1 MKKFILRNKSLFIIL
16 IVTILFISSITVY
29 AYSSL
34 TSFKPTYGT
43 LTSNVNFRTT
53 ASTST
58 GKIRTLSKG
67 TSVKMVGTIDN
78 FYIVQL
84 GTNEVGV
91 LSKSYVK
98 SSSSI
103 PKGAKT
109 YTRVAVQN
117 VTTTD
122 KVNLRRGP
130 GTNFAKVTT
139 ISKGTS
145 LKTVGYIENW
155 YIVVTSNNQVG
166 CIRKDLL
173 KISSTSSGNTNTST
187 NNTTSFSM
195 SSDEKIIFDLLNK
208 ARTNAGLAKLSADK
222 TLFKVARLKAQDMV
236 KNSYF
241 SHTSPSYGSPF
252 KMMKTYG
259 VSYKVAGENIAG
271 NPSLQDAVTA
281 WLNSPTHKQNI
292 LSNSYNYIGIGIEK
306 SDTYGYVI
314 STMFIRQVT
323 TTKTNEEPAPRE
335 LNPKSYTLFGFNSL
349 CTIFHCF
356 LFNFLSETDVQ
367 HANFIAMHQASLTL
381 CNALYHKL
389 ASHLPIHIFMY
400 RHRK

>member
-1 MKKFILRNKSLFIIL
+1 MKKIIQKNKLILSLLVI
-16 IVTILFISSITVY
+16 TILFISSIHIY

-34 TSFKPTYGT
+34 TSYKPKYGT

-67 TSVKMVGTIDN
+67 TNIKMVGTIDS

-84 GTNEVGV
+84 GSNEIGV
-91 LSKSYVK
+91 VSKSYVK
-98 SSSSI
+98 SSSAA

-109 YTRVAVQN
+109 YTSVSVKKLI
-117 VTTTD
+117 TTD
-122 KVNLRRGP
+122 KVHLRKGP
-130 GTNFAKVTT
+130 GTNFGKITT

-145 LKTVGYIENW
+145 LKAIGYIDNW
-155 YIVVTSNNQVG
+155 YIVVTKNNQVG

-173 KISSTSSGNTNTST
+173 KSSSSTGTSSGTST
-187 NNTTSFSM
+187 TTSFSM
-195 SSDEKIIFDLLNK
+195 SANEKIIFDLLNK
-208 ARTNAGLAKLSADK
+208 ARTDAGLPKLAADSS
-222 TLFKVARLKAQDMV
+222 LFKVARLKAQDMV

-241 SHTSPSYGSPF
+241 SHTSPTYGSPF

-259 VSYKVAGENIAG
+259 ISYKVAGENIAG

-306 SDTYGYVI
+306 SDIYGYII
-314 STMFIRQVT
+314 STMFIR
-323 TTKTNEEPAPRE
+323 
-335 LNPKSYTLFGFNSL
+335 
-349 CTIFHCF
+349 
-356 LFNFLSETDVQ
+356 
-367 HANFIAMHQASLTL
+367 
-381 CNALYHKL
+381 
-389 ASHLPIHIFMY
+389 
-400 RHRK
+400 

>member
-1 MKKFILRNKSLFIIL
+1 MKKIILKNKSLIFIIL
-16 IVTILFISSITVY
+16 LVTVFLSCISVY

-34 TSFKPTYGT
+34 TSYKPKYGK

-58 GKIRTLSKG
+58 GKIRTLSQG

-91 LSKSYVK
+91 VSKGYVK
-98 SSSSI
+98 SASSAPS
-103 PKGAKT
+103 GAKT
-109 YTRVAVQN
+109 YTSMSVKS

-145 LKTVGYIENW
+145 LKAIGYISDW
-155 YIVVTSNNQVG
+155 YVVVTKDNKVG

-173 KISSTSSGNTNTST
+173 KTSSTSSGNTTSN
-187 NNTTSFSM
+187 NNTTSTSFNM
-195 SSDEKIIFDLLNK
+195 SANEKIIFDLLNK
-208 ARTNAGLAKLSADK
+208 ARTNAGLPKLSADAK
-222 TLFKVARLKAQDMV
+222 LFKVARLKAQDMV

-241 SHTSPSYGSPF
+241 SHTSPTYGSPF
-252 KMMKTYG
+252 AMMKSYG

-314 STMFIRQVT
+314 STMFIR
-323 TTKTNEEPAPRE
+323 
-335 LNPKSYTLFGFNSL
+335 
-349 CTIFHCF
+349 
-356 LFNFLSETDVQ
+356 
-367 HANFIAMHQASLTL
+367 
-381 CNALYHKL
+381 
-389 ASHLPIHIFMY
+389 
-400 RHRK
+400 

>member
-1 MKKFILRNKSLFIIL
+1 MKKHLQRNQLLFIIL
-16 IVTILFISSITVY
+16 LFTLIFITSTVVY

-34 TSFKPTYGT
+34 TSFKPQYGI

-53 ASTST
+53 ASTSS

-67 TSVKMVGTIDN
+67 TTVKMVGTIDN
-78 FYIVQL
+78 FYVVQL

-91 LSKSYVK
+91 VSRSYVK
-98 SSSSI
+98 SGSSA

-109 YTRVAVQN
+109 YTRTV
-117 VTTTD
+117 VTTVTTKD
-122 KVNLRRGP
+122 KVNIRRGP
-130 GTNFAKVTT
+130 GTNFGIVTT
-139 ISKGTS
+139 ASKGTS
-145 LKTVGYIENW
+145 LKSIGYIGDW
-155 YIVVTSNNQVG
+155 YIVITNSNKIG

-173 KISSTSSGNTNTST
+173 KSSSAASSGSSNPTTSTSFN
-187 NNTTSFSM
+187 M
-195 SSDEKIIFDLLNK
+195 SANEKIIFDLLNR
-208 ARTNAGLAKLSADK
+208 ARTNAGLPKLSADSK
-222 TLFKVARLKAQDMV
+222 LFKVARLKAQDMV

-241 SHTSPSYGSPF
+241 SHTSPTYGSPF

-314 STMFIRQVT
+314 STMFIR
-323 TTKTNEEPAPRE
+323 
-335 LNPKSYTLFGFNSL
+335 
-349 CTIFHCF
+349 
-356 LFNFLSETDVQ
+356 
-367 HANFIAMHQASLTL
+367 
-381 CNALYHKL
+381 
-389 ASHLPIHIFMY
+389 
-400 RHRK
+400 

>member
-1 MKKFILRNKSLFIIL
+1 MKKYILQNKSL
-16 IVTILFISSITVY
+16 IVIFLFITIFLSCITVY

-34 TSFKPTYGT
+34 TSFKPNYGK
-43 LTSNVNFRTT
+43 LTTNVNFRNT

-67 TSVKMVGTIDN
+67 TAVKMVGTIDN
-78 FYIVQL
+78 FYIIQL
-84 GTNEVGV
+84 GTNEIGV
-91 LSKSYVK
+91 VTKGYVK
-98 SSSSI
+98 STSTAPS
-103 PKGAKT
+103 GAKT
-109 YTRVAVQN
+109 YTSMSVKS

-130 GTNFAKVTT
+130 GTNFAKITT

-145 LKTVGYIENW
+145 LKAIGYISDW
-155 YIVVTSNNQVG
+155 YIVVTKDNKVG

-173 KISSTSSGNTNTST
+173 KTSSTPNGNTTS
-187 NNTTSFSM
+187 NNTTATSFSI
-195 SSDEKIIFDLLNK
+195 STNEKIIFDLLNK
-208 ARTNAGLAKLSADK
+208 ARTNAGLPKLSADA

-236 KNSYF
+236 KHSYF
-241 SHTSPSYGSPF
+241 SHNSPTYGSPF

-292 LSNSYNYIGIGIEK
+292 LSNSYNYIGIGVEK

-314 STMFIRQVT
+314 STMFIRKIT
-323 TTKTNEEPAPRE
+323 FPN
-335 LNPKSYTLFGFNSL
+335 
-349 CTIFHCF
+349 
-356 LFNFLSETDVQ
+356 
-367 HANFIAMHQASLTL
+367 
-381 CNALYHKL
+381 
-389 ASHLPIHIFMY
+389 
-400 RHRK
+400 

>member
-1 MKKFILRNKSLFIIL
+1 MKKIILKNKSLICIIL
-16 IVTILFISSITVY
+16 LVTMFISCISVY

-34 TSFKPTYGT
+34 TSFKPTYGK

-53 ASTST
+53 VSTST

-67 TSVKMVGTIDN
+67 TAVKMVGTIDN

-91 LSKSYVK
+91 VSKSYVK
-98 SSSSI
+98 STTTA

-109 YTRVAVQN
+109 YTSVSVKN

-145 LKTVGYIENW
+145 LKAVGYISDW
-155 YIVVTSNNQVG
+155 YIVVTKDNKVG

-173 KISSTSSGNTNTST
+173 KTNSTSFGNTTSN
-187 NNTTSFSM
+187 NNTTSTSFSM
-195 SSDEKIIFDLLNK
+195 SANEKVIFDLLNK
-208 ARTNAGLAKLSADK
+208 ARTNAGLPKLSADAN
-222 TLFKVARLKAQDMV
+222 LFKVARLKAQDMV

-241 SHTSPSYGSPF
+241 SHTSPTYGSPF

-314 STMFIRQVT
+314 STMFIR
-323 TTKTNEEPAPRE
+323 
-335 LNPKSYTLFGFNSL
+335 
-349 CTIFHCF
+349 
-356 LFNFLSETDVQ
+356 
-367 HANFIAMHQASLTL
+367 
-381 CNALYHKL
+381 
-389 ASHLPIHIFMY
+389 
-400 RHRK
+400 

>member
-1 MKKFILRNKSLFIIL
+1 MKKFILKNKSLIFIL
-16 IVTILFISSITVY
+16 LLVSIFLSCVTVY

-34 TSFKPTYGT
+34 TSFKPTYGK

-58 GKIRTLSKG
+58 GKIRTLSQG
-67 TSVKMVGTIDN
+67 TAIKMIGTIDN

-84 GTNEVGV
+84 GTNEIGV
-91 LSKSYVK
+91 VSKDYVK
-98 SSSSI
+98 STSSAPS
-103 PKGAKT
+103 GAKT
-109 YTRVAVQN
+109 YTSMSVKN

-130 GTNFAKVTT
+130 GTNFAKIAT
-139 ISKGTS
+139 IPKGTS
-145 LKTVGYIENW
+145 LKAIGYISDW
-155 YIVVTSNNQVG
+155 YIVVAKDNKIG

-173 KISSTSSGNTNTST
+173 KTGSSTS
-187 NNTTSFSM
+187 NNTTSNTTSTSFSM
-195 SSDEKIIFDLLNK
+195 SANEKIIFDLLNK
-208 ARTNAGLAKLSADK
+208 ARTNAGLPKLATDSN
-222 TLFKVARLKAQDMV
+222 LFKVARLKAQDMV

-241 SHTSPSYGSPF
+241 SHTSPTYGSPF

-314 STMFIRQVT
+314 STMFIR
-323 TTKTNEEPAPRE
+323 K
-335 LNPKSYTLFGFNSL
+335 
-349 CTIFHCF
+349 I
-356 LFNFLSETDVQ
+356 TDKKM
-367 HANFIAMHQASLTL
+367 NMK
-381 CNALYHKL
+381 NA
-389 ASHLPIHIFMY
+389 
-400 RHRK
+400 

>member
-1 MKKFILRNKSLFIIL
+1 MKKFIQKNKTLFILLVIF
-16 IVTILFISSITVY
+16 IIAMLFMFPQKVH

-34 TSFKPTYGT
+34 TSYKPNYGT

-67 TSVKMVGTIDN
+67 TRVKMVATIDS

-84 GTNEVGV
+84 GTNEIGV
-91 LSKSYVK
+91 VSKAYVK
-98 SSSSI
+98 ATSSA
-103 PKGAKT
+103 PTGAKT
-109 YTRVAVQN
+109 YTSISTKN
-117 VTTTD
+117 VTTKD

-139 ISKGTS
+139 LSKGTS
-145 LKTVGYIENW
+145 LKAVGYIGDW
-155 YIVVTSNNQVG
+155 YIVVASNNQVG

-173 KISSTSSGNTNTST
+173 NIGTTSNAS
-187 NNTTSFSM
+187 NNTTTTSFTM
-195 SSDEKIIFDLLNK
+195 SSNEKIIFDLLNK
-208 ARTNAGLAKLSADK
+208 ARTDAGLPKLAADA

-241 SHTSPSYGSPF
+241 SHTSPTYGSPF
-252 KMMKTYG
+252 KMMKTYS

-271 NPSLQDAVTA
+271 NPSLQDAVTS
-281 WLNSPTHKQNI
+281 WLNSATHKQNI

-314 STMFIRQVT
+314 STMFIG
-323 TTKTNEEPAPRE
+323 K
-335 LNPKSYTLFGFNSL
+335 
-349 CTIFHCF
+349 
-356 LFNFLSETDVQ
+356 
-367 HANFIAMHQASLTL
+367 
-381 CNALYHKL
+381 
-389 ASHLPIHIFMY
+389 
-400 RHRK
+400 

>member
-1 MKKFILRNKSLFIIL
+1 MKKFIQKNKSLFIIL
-16 IVTILFISSITVY
+16 ILTTLIISSITVY

-34 TSFKPTYGT
+34 TSYKPEYGV

-67 TSVKMVGTIDN
+67 TAIKMVGTIDS

-91 LSKSYVK
+91 VSKNYVK
-98 SSSSI
+98 TSSSAPS
-103 PKGAKT
+103 GAKT
-109 YTRVAVQN
+109 YTSMSVKT

-145 LKTVGYIENW
+145 LKAVGYIDNW
-155 YIVVTSNNQVG
+155 YIVVTSSNQVG
-166 CIRKDLL
+166 CIREDLL
-173 KISSTSSGNTNTST
+173 KVSSTSTGSNTTT
-187 NNTTSFSM
+187 TTSFTM
-195 SSDEKIIFDLLNK
+195 SADEKIVFDLLNK
-208 ARTNAGLAKLSADK
+208 ARTDAGLSKLSADA

-241 SHTSPSYGSPF
+241 SHTSPTYGSPF
-252 KMMKTYG
+252 KMMKSYG

-271 NPSLQDAVTA
+271 NPSLQDAVTS
-281 WLNSPTHKQNI
+281 WLNSATHKQNI

-314 STMFIRQVT
+314 STMFIR
-323 TTKTNEEPAPRE
+323 
-335 LNPKSYTLFGFNSL
+335 
-349 CTIFHCF
+349 
-356 LFNFLSETDVQ
+356 
-367 HANFIAMHQASLTL
+367 
-381 CNALYHKL
+381 
-389 ASHLPIHIFMY
+389 
-400 RHRK
+400 